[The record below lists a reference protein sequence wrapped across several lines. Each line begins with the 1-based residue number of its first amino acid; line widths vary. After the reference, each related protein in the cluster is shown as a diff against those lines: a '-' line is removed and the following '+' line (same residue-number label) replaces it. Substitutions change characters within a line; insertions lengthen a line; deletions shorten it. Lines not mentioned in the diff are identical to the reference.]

1 MRITQKYTGQ
11 IVVMQVNEWKT
22 DWLVEEKRNVRQ
34 KKREKSD
41 NQILSQLSLFAAM
54 SFVFFSL
61 MSWIAVVVVLFKRI
75 FMEIYSWTIA
85 YEYTHQ

>member
-1 MRITQKYTGQ
+1 MWCKWMSERL
-11 IVVMQVNEWKT
+11 E
-22 DWLVEEKRNVRQ
+22 EEKRRNARQ

-54 SFVFFSL
+54 SFVFLFTL
-61 MSWIAVVVVLFKRI
+61 LSWIVVVVLFKRI
-75 FMEIYSWTIA
+75 FMKIYSWTIA